1 MRLTLGR
8 MDEEMRSEEKKKEKK
23 RKEKKRKTR
32 APPHNTIRRYV
43 RRYHVAVGG
52 GRAVVQHNIYVDT
65 HTQSTSC
72 GNSAV
77 GCWCNVVFPVA
88 QDLFLRASSLRDP
101 QCYHRAQSCIPNYLP
116 MYVHNPRPRRTVY
129 LSMYRSAANALDRQ
143 KEKRIKKKS
152 KKINR
157 MLRTPGSTRAAVGQ
171 PAYAR
176 YHETAFPRAGRG
188 GAERVSSSKPSKRGG
203 RAAINTFAVIVTL
216 PGGLHYRDAGAAGG
230 RGFRSGVCSDGDDD
244 DDDDGRFRATCQTR

>member
-77 GCWCNVVFPVA
+77 GYWCNVVFPVA

-143 KEKRIKKKS
+143 KEKKIKKKI
-152 KKINR
+152 KKNQSHVANPR
-157 MLRTPGSTRAAVGQ
+157 LDPRRRGT
-171 PAYAR
+171 AYLCTVSR
-176 YHETAFPRAGRG
+176 DGVPTCGAGRG
-188 GAERVSSSKPSKRGG
+188 GASLLIEAIEKGG
-203 RAAINTFAVIVTL
+203 QGRHQHFC
-216 PGGLHYRDAGAAGG
+216 GYRDVARGAALPR
-230 RGFRSGVCSDGDDD
+230 RGSSRRKRIPERSM
-244 DDDDGRFRATCQTR
+244 